1 MAALSH
7 LFFLSDKDDFYGSVS
22 DFFAELNSH
31 LSKNEFNSVLPR
43 ALSLIQEKQYQSIA
57 TSRSDSSMDWN
68 IHFENGLTKTKL
80 NVSLKRDFLQKSV
93 HFILDCTC
101 DKFKAER
108 HCSHTIASLI

>member
-43 ALSLIQEKQYQSIA
+43 A
-57 TSRSDSSMDWN
+57 
-68 IHFENGLTKTKL
+68 
-80 NVSLKRDFLQKSV
+80 
-93 HFILDCTC
+93 
-101 DKFKAER
+101 
-108 HCSHTIASLI
+108 